1 MQHSSYHD
9 DEMMARVL
17 QEEEDAAMARAVSE
31 APPVLMPERDV
42 ELVSIRQLASKRWF
56 IVAFAVLDVC
66 GIFILLLQRSDDGFP
81 LSAKAFF
88 ERWDGDLTRVAWF
101 APLVLS
107 LPFPAVGIVGAL
119 LLHRWMLWTY
129 VTWLLVA
136 IGAHSPRTGPA
147 HAHVPPAHAQ
157 RTTARPPVPACHR
170 EPWRLASRRSVVR
183 LVLAL
188 ETGRLEGLVDQD
200 RVVVD
205 MVLYSAFVFLDL
217 STLCRASA
225 LALAI
230 SRLQLHTD
238 TTARRRQPSRAPLH
252 RPRFYL
258 PRPEARN
265 LQGAPSAPVLGEE
278 NTRRGSPVVHGGSR
292 RPDMSTSH
300 V

>member
-136 IGAHSPRTGPA
+136 I
-147 HAHVPPAHAQ
+147 
-157 RTTARPPVPACHR
+157 
-170 EPWRLASRRSVVR
+170 VVR